1 MGEVPSGKGL
11 IRALGPAMATAV
23 VVGTVIGSGIFKK
36 PQVIAQNVEYF
47 GITAGVWVLG
57 GVLALLGALSLA
69 EVAVRYPRAGGN
81 YVFLREAYGRMM
93 GFLSG
98 WVDFCIIRAASIA
111 ALATVFSQS
120 LNNLL
125 GNPLGYWPLHGLT
138 IGAILILAAI
148 NAVGVRWGGGVQLA
162 ITIIKVCS
170 LVGIFLLPF
179 LVAAFASSDTDV
191 RHPDT
196 ARLAPW
202 WPEHWSVLDWTKVG
216 VAFLGVLWAYHG
228 WMNVAP
234 LAEEVRRPE
243 RNLPLALIAGVGI
256 VIVLY
261 LGANLAY
268 ALILSRTELMRLDDP
283 PVVTGFSQKLLGQAG
298 TAVASAIVMCSVLG
312 ALNGNLLVGPRLL
325 YAMGEDRLLPTALG
339 RAHPRFHTPVLATF
353 ILAAWSCLL
362 VLGVALLLT
371 IVQMKDSPFD
381 VLTNHAMFGAVIFE
395 TLAVVSIFVFR
406 RRERLAGGPP
416 SKGYRCW
423 GYPVVPA
430 LYVVLPALI
439 LVSMIVQEPLQA
451 GIGAAVV
458 GVGAGVYL
466 LRQWSVASD
475 Q

>member
-1 MGEVPSGKGL
+1 LV
-11 IRALGPAMATAV
+11 
-23 VVGTVIGSGIFKK
+23 
-36 PQVIAQNVEYF
+36 
-47 GITAGVWVLG
+47 
-57 GVLALLGALSLA
+57 
-69 EVAVRYPRAGGN
+69 
-81 YVFLREAYGRMM
+81 
-93 GFLSG
+93 
-98 WVDFCIIRAASIA
+98 
-111 ALATVFSQS
+111 
-120 LNNLL
+120 
-125 GNPLGYWPLHGLT
+125 
-138 IGAILILAAI
+138 LAAI
-148 NAVGVRWGGGVQLA
+148 NAVGVRAGGGVQLA
-162 ITIIKVCS
+162 ITIVKVVS

-179 LVAAFASSDTDV
+179 VVAVFASSETEV

-196 ARLAPW
+196 GRLFPW
-202 WPEHWSVLDWTKVG
+202 WPEHWSALDWTKVG

-268 ALILSRTELMRLDDP
+268 SLILSRTELMRLDDP
-283 PVVTGFSQKLLGQAG
+283 PVVTGFSQHLLGRAG

-353 ILAAWSCLL
+353 ILAAWACML

-371 IVQMKDSPFD
+371 MVQMKDSPFD
-381 VLTNHAMFGAVIFE
+381 VLTNHAMFGSVIFE

-406 RRERLAGGPP
+406 RRGVGRNTG
-416 SKGYRCW
+416 GYRCW

-466 LRQWSVASD
+466 MVKLWVRPRGPVAQTMSTGND
-475 Q
+475 TI